1 MEVVVGGRSS
11 IEEADLKVM
20 RLLEKILTILSV
32 ITMISDESY
41 NYLLA
46 LIGQVTFNVRNF
58 LVSPFCLVL

>member
-46 LIGQVTFNVRNF
+46 LIGQVTVNVRNF

>member
-46 LIGQVTFNVRNF
+46 LIGQVTSNVRNF

>member
-1 MEVVVGGRSS
+1 MEVVGGGRSN

-20 RLLEKILTILSV
+20 RLLEMILTILSV
-32 ITMISDESY
+32 ITMIYDESY